1 MKNKSSNL
9 KKIAYILVPVLL
21 ILLVFVRLKNNKEI
35 SQNKVYQFDKNQP
48 IYVSSKTIQLEET
61 SGTLSF
67 PGTFEA
73 QKETKLSAESQGK
86 INQMYIEV
94 GSHVRKGQLLIQL
107 DNALLKLQLESA
119 DVQIEQLQA
128 DVNRFIILAD
138 ADAIQKIQLEK
149 AQFAL
154 KAAKI
159 QRSTLIEQVNKTS
172 IKAPFDGII
181 TAKLTE
187 VGAFAAPGVPLLQLS
202 DIATLR
208 FTVNVSERDL
218 SHFVENKVY
227 NVTADAFPSLPLSGK
242 AILIGSK
249 ATMGSSFPI
258 QLDVKNTATFIL
270 KSGMFGK
277 VMIHTGEE
285 EMGILIPSS
294 AIVGTSSKRQV
305 YVIKNDRA
313 TLQTVKIG
321 HYINNKA
328 VILSGLT
335 SGDQIVTKGLHNL
348 YNGAKVKINN

>member
-1 MKNKSSNL
+1 MKNNSSIL
-9 KKIAYILVPVLL
+9 KKIVYIIVPILL
-21 ILLVFVRLKNNKEI
+21 ILLVFIRLKNNKET

-61 SGTLSF
+61 SATLSF
-67 PGTFEA
+67 PGTYEA

-86 INQMYIEV
+86 INQISVEV

-107 DNALLKLQLESA
+107 DNSLLKLQLESA

-159 QRSTLIEQVNKTS
+159 QRSTLIEQLNKTS

-218 SHFVENKVY
+218 SHFIESKVY
-227 NVTADAFPSLPLSGK
+227 KVSADAFPSLSLSGRT
-242 AILIGSK
+242 ILIGSK
-249 ATMGSSFPI
+249 ATMGSSFPV
-258 QLDVKNTATFIL
+258 QLEVKNTANFNI

-277 VMIHTGEE
+277 AIIHTGDQK
-285 EMGILIPSS
+285 MGILIPSS
-294 AIVGTSSKRQV
+294 AIVGTSTKRQV
-305 YVIKNDRA
+305 YVIKNAKA
-313 TLQTVKIG
+313 TLQTIKID

-328 VILSGLT
+328 VVLSGLS

>member
-1 MKNKSSNL
+1 MKNKTSNM
-9 KKIAYILVPVLL
+9 KKIVFILVSILL
-21 ILLVFVRLKNNKEI
+21 ILFVFIRLKNNKET
-35 SQNKVYQFDKNQP
+35 SQNKIYQFDKNQP

-61 SGTLSF
+61 SATLAF
-67 PGTFEA
+67 PGTFEV
-73 QKETKLSAESQGK
+73 QKETKLSSESQGK
-86 INQMYIEV
+86 INHISVEV

-119 DVQIEQLQA
+119 DVQVEQLQA
-128 DVNRFIILAD
+128 DVNRFTILAD

-154 KAAKI
+154 KSAKI
-159 QRSTLIEQVNKTS
+159 QRSTLIEQLNKTS

-202 DIATLR
+202 DISTLR

-218 SHFVENKVY
+218 SRFFENKVY
-227 NVTADAFPSLPLSGK
+227 NVTADAFPSFSLSGK
-242 AILIGSK
+242 TIMIGSK
-249 ATMGSSFPI
+249 ATMGSSFPV
-258 QLDVKNTATFIL
+258 QLAVKNTADFSL

-277 VMIHTGEE
+277 VIIHTGEQK
-285 EMGILIPSS
+285 MGLLIPSS
-294 AIVGTSSKRQV
+294 AIVGTSNNRQV
-305 YVIKNDRA
+305 YVIKNGKA
-313 TLQTVKIG
+313 SLQTVKID

>member
-1 MKNKSSNL
+1 MKNNSSIL
-9 KKIAYILVPVLL
+9 KKIVYIIVPILL
-21 ILLVFVRLKNNKEI
+21 ILLVFIRLKNNKET

-61 SGTLSF
+61 SATLSF
-67 PGTFEA
+67 PGTYEA

-86 INQMYIEV
+86 INQISVEV

-107 DNALLKLQLESA
+107 DNSLLKLQLESA

-159 QRSTLIEQVNKTS
+159 QHSTLIEQLNKTS

-218 SHFVENKVY
+218 SHFIESKVY
-227 NVTADAFPSLPLSGK
+227 KVSADAFPSLSLSGK
-242 AILIGSK
+242 TILIGSK
-249 ATMGSSFPI
+249 ATMGSSFPV
-258 QLDVKNTATFIL
+258 QLEVKNTANFNI

-277 VMIHTGEE
+277 AIIHTGDQK
-285 EMGILIPSS
+285 MGILIPSS
-294 AIVGTSSKRQV
+294 AIVGTSTKRQV
-305 YVIKNDRA
+305 YVIKNAKA
-313 TLQTVKIG
+313 TLQTIKID

-328 VILSGLT
+328 VVLSGLS